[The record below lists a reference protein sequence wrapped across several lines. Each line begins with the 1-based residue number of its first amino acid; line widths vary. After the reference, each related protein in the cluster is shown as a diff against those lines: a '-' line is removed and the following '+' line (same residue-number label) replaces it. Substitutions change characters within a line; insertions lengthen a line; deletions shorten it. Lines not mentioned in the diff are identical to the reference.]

1 MASGVGYRGTNRC
14 FPFWEDFQQCYF
26 SSTQKTRSD
35 CVNAKEDY
43 LSASTT
49 LKRLHVCALSRPL
62 NGTTMRRIR
71 LMERTIRLYRWLRL
85 DPV

>member
-1 MASGVGYRGTNRC
+1 ELTAASHSGRT
-14 FPFWEDFQQCYF
+14 
-26 SSTQKTRSD
+26 SSSAILAALRRRARTVSTPRRIT
-35 CVNAKEDY
+35 